1 MSEDILMVENL
12 TKEYKNIKA
21 LDNVNIS
28 LERGKIYGI
37 IGENGA
43 GKTTLI
49 RMIAGLGEPTYGEI
63 ILFGHKEKE
72 ELKNQRKRIGY
83 LIETPSLYLDMTAK
97 DNMKL
102 HRTIKGI
109 PDMEMDEEILKLV
122 GLESVYNKKAK
133 DFSLGMKQRLGIAI
147 ALIGNPELLIL
158 DEPINGIDPSGI
170 VEIRQLLRKLSEE
183 KNITILISSHILNEL
198 YQLATNYIFIHKGR
212 IKENIT
218 LKEIDEKCKKYI
230 LLNTDEPERMVYILE
245 NVLNTRNYKVMPD
258 KSIRLYEYID
268 NRKELA
274 KAFLENRILVTKISC
289 ESDSLED
296 YFMNVV
302 GGKNV

>member
-1 MSEDILMVENL
+1 MSEGILIVENL

-63 ILFGHKEKE
+63 ILFGHKEKG

-170 VEIRQLLRKLSEE
+170 VEIRQLLRKLCEE

-274 KAFLENRILVTKISC
+274 KAFLENRILVTNISC

>member
-245 NVLNTRNYKVMPD
+245 NVLNTRNYKVMQD

-274 KAFLENRILVTKISC
+274 KAFLENRILVTNISC

>member
-63 ILFGHKEKE
+63 ILFGNKEKE

-97 DNMKL
+97 GNMKL

-245 NVLNTRNYKVMPD
+245 NVLNTRNYKVMQD

-274 KAFLENRILVTKISC
+274 KAFLENRILVTNISC

>member
-170 VEIRQLLRKLSEE
+170 VEIRQLLRKLCEE

-245 NVLNTRNYKVMPD
+245 NVLNTRNYKVMQD

-274 KAFLENRILVTKISC
+274 KAFLENRILVTNISC

>member
-1 MSEDILMVENL
+1 
-12 TKEYKNIKA
+12 
-21 LDNVNIS
+21 
-28 LERGKIYGI
+28 
-37 IGENGA
+37 
-43 GKTTLI
+43 
-49 RMIAGLGEPTYGEI
+49 MIAGLGEPTYGEI
-63 ILFGHKEKE
+63 ILFGHKEKG

-170 VEIRQLLRKLSEE
+170 VEIRQLLRKLCEE

-274 KAFLENRILVTKISC
+274 KAFLENRILVTNISC